1 MVVEDVRAGPTAIGE
16 RTRRRTSIVRGWL
29 VPSRKGSTVSAAP
42 RSRLRKSAARW
53 PESDWFMPVLL
64 TLLALIIGAILL
76 VVQWLNPGLIPFT
89 GTHWS

>member
-1 MVVEDVRAGPTAIGE
+1 
-16 RTRRRTSIVRGWL
+16 
-29 VPSRKGSTVSAAP
+29 
-42 RSRLRKSAARW
+42 
-53 PESDWFMPVLL
+53 MPVLL